1 MVPNQRADSSASLSL
16 RPLRSLRLNGA
27 RFNSLEADPDGTDLG
42 AVIEKN
48 SRGLLSPEERGSP
61 KAEGRRSKQIRTALG
76 LGLRALGFGLWTL
89 DFGLFRDANGRQV
102 WRGTGLRERE
112 SALVLAKEWEADA
125 KRKRAEQGAVRPKV
139 TIRVRPSSAERQQG
153 CLTQAEVAAILRISE
168 RAVREIERRAI
179 DKLRRHPDLKNFWRE
194 WQTGRVA
201 EALSRT
207 ASDYALGRSEIAAV
221 YALAL
226 TPVERQALQ
235 KFVTGRIKTSC

>member
-1 MVPNQRADSSASLSL
+1 M
-16 RPLRSLRLNGA
+16 G
-27 RFNSLEADPDGTDLG
+27 F
-42 AVIEKN
+42 
-48 SRGLLSPEERGSP
+48 GLW
-61 KAEGRRSKQIRTALG
+61 ALG
-76 LGLRALGFGLWTL
+76 FGLWALDFGLWTLDFGLWTLDFGLWTLDFGLWTL

>member
-1 MVPNQRADSSASLSL
+1 MKPQEIVEILIQ
-16 RPLRSLRLNGA
+16 
-27 RFNSLEADPDGTDLG
+27 TD
-42 AVIEKN
+42 APVD
-48 SRGLLSPEERGSP
+48 
-61 KAEGRRSKQIRTALG
+61 A
-76 LGLRALGFGLWTL
+76 RALIEVSVHLPHRGTRWVAA
-89 DFGLFRDANGRQV
+89 FRDANGRQV
-102 WRGTGLRERE
+102 WRSTGLRERE
-112 SALVLAKEWEADA
+112 SALSLAKEWEADA
-125 KRKRAEQGAVRPKV
+125 KRKRADQGAVPPKL

>member
-1 MVPNQRADSSASLSL
+1 MKPQEIVEILIQ
-16 RPLRSLRLNGA
+16 
-27 RFNSLEADPDGTDLG
+27 TD
-42 AVIEKN
+42 APVD
-48 SRGLLSPEERGSP
+48 
-61 KAEGRRSKQIRTALG
+61 A
-76 LGLRALGFGLWTL
+76 RALIEVSVHLPHRGTRWVAA
-89 DFGLFRDANGRQV
+89 FRDANGRQV

-112 SALVLAKEWEADA
+112 SALSLAKEWEADA
-125 KRKRAEQGAVRPKV
+125 KRKRADQGAVPPKL

-179 DKLRRHPDLKNFWRE
+179 DELRRHPDLKNFWRE
-194 WQTGRVA
+194 WQTGEVA

-207 ASDYALGRSEIAAV
+207 ANDYALSRSEIAAV

>member
-1 MVPNQRADSSASLSL
+1 MKPQEIVEILIHTDGPVD
-16 RPLRSLRLNGA
+16 A
-27 RFNSLEADPDGTDLG
+27 RILVEVSVHLPRRGTKWV
-42 AVIEKN
+42 A
-48 SRGLLSPEERGSP
+48 
-61 KAEGRRSKQIRTALG
+61 A
-76 LGLRALGFGLWTL
+76 
-89 DFGLFRDANGRQV
+89 FRDANGRQV
-102 WRGTGLRERE
+102 WRSTGLRERE
-112 SALVLAKEWEADA
+112 SALSLAKEWEADA

>member
-27 RFNSLEADPDGTDLG
+27 RFNSLEADPDGRDLG

-61 KAEGRRSKQIRTALG
+61 KAEGRNKSEPRSASGFG
-76 LGLRALGFGLWTL
+76 LWTLGFGLWTL